1 MFCVEGTVWHC
12 GRTMLFDS
20 LFFCKA
26 TCFDAKWLLTPAL
39 KGWLLIDIKSKQQV
53 AQSQR
58 LLLIDIK
65 SMQQVSQII
74 LFWQNSRCWTWVF
87 HLQTVHS
94 VLNKSFLVFLWSN
107 LQSFSIIEH
116 LCHTFEHRWPIKCE
130 TLSSVL
136 HFLVLA
142 PKNQWIQLH
151 NTAMYWGSV
160 AGLGH

>member
-1 MFCVEGTVWHC
+1 MFCVEGTVA
-12 GRTMLFDS
+12 GQFSFKL
-20 LFFCKA
+20 LFFCEA
-26 TCFDAKWLLTPAL
+26 ARFDAKRLLTPAL
-39 KGWLLIDIKSKQQV
+39 KGRLLINIKSMWQV
-53 AQSQR
+53 AQR
-58 LLLIDIK
+58 
-65 SMQQVSQII
+65 I

-107 LQSFSIIEH
+107 LQSPSINEH
-116 LCHTFEHRWPIKCE
+116 LCHTFEHFWELNKKCE

-136 HFLVLA
+136 HPLWYQGIHSVNFT

>member
-1 MFCVEGTVWHC
+1 MKKSCWNVLC
-12 GRTMLFDS
+12 GRTILFDVS
-20 LFFCKA
+20 FFCEA
-26 TCFDAKWLLTPAL
+26 ARFDAKRLLTPAL
-39 KGWLLIDIKSKQQV
+39 KGRLLINIKSIQQV
-53 AQSQR
+53 AQR
-58 LLLIDIK
+58 
-65 SMQQVSQII
+65 I